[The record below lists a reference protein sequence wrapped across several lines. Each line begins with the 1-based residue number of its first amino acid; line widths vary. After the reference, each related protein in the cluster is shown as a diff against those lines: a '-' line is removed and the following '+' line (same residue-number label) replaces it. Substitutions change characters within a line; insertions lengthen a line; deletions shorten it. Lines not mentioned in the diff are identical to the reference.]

1 MAPTLKPITHLLML
15 LLLGGSYV
23 SCEEKWCYDKP
34 SCGPLTWKRLGQ
46 CNGKKQSPINI
57 VTTYTQ
63 PDSCLGPLTLSGY
76 EDRWRPRELLNKGD
90 YPDVEMKEG
99 ATVSSPSLPAKYHLK
114 SFHFHFGT
122 NHHAGSEHA
131 INGQHYSMEL
141 HVVHTKNGISTKEAA
156 KDPQGFVVLGFFIQK
171 SFEAPFD
178 GVWNFLASSLRRIP
192 EKGDSVP
199 LNGEFSLSDLLR
211 PGGRDT
217 VKITDKYYRYQ
228 GSLTTPNCSEAVTW
242 FVFPNVIKVHPYVVK
257 KFTNSLFFTTKE
269 ENRRMQDNYR
279 PVQPLNNRR
288 ISAFNLNEYDP
299 AQCPGNNFGAEEC
312 VDCKD

>member
-1 MAPTLKPITHLLML
+1 MRILMCRHLVSSFRPFSSIS
-15 LLLGGSYV
+15 GS
-23 SCEEKWCYDKP
+23 SA
-34 SCGPLTWKRLGQ
+34 
-46 CNGKKQSPINI
+46 
-57 VTTYTQ
+57 
-63 PDSCLGPLTLSGY
+63 
-76 EDRWRPRELLNKGD
+76 
-90 YPDVEMKEG
+90 DVEMKEG

-131 INGQHYSMEL
+131 INGRHYSMEL
-141 HVVHTKNGISTKEAA
+141 HVVHTKNGISAKEAA
-156 KDPQGFVVLGFFIQK
+156 KDPEGFVVLGFFIQK

-178 GVWNFLASSLRRIP
+178 GVWNFLASSLHRIP
-192 EKGDSVP
+192 EKGNSVP

-242 FVFPNVIKVHPYVVK
+242 FVFPKVIKVHPYVLK
-257 KFTNSLFFTTKE
+257 KFTSSLFFTTKQ
-269 ENRRMQDNYR
+269 ENRPMQDNYR
-279 PVQPLNNRR
+279 PVQPLNYRR
-288 ISAFNLNEYDP
+288 ISAFDLNEYDP
-299 AQCPGNNFGAEEC
+299 AQCPGNRFGAKEC